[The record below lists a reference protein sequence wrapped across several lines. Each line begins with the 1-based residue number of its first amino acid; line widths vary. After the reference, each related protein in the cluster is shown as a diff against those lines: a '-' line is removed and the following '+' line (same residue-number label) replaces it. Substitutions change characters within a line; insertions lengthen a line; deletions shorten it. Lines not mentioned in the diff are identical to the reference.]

1 MASRDKFIKMCHS
14 IYDSIHGKE
23 KIVKIFHPIN
33 EEQLNV
39 ILQIYNKEFYHRF
52 SLIDEYINTIPGINN
67 KVKLIDG
74 RELDT
79 TSFYL
84 NAVQHYTSK
93 SEDYPHN
100 KN

>member
-1 MASRDKFIKMCHS
+1 MTSRDKFIKMCHS

-52 SLIDEYINTIPGINN
+52 IAVARLDALVFIISVCQSLT
-67 KVKLIDG
+67 
-74 RELDT
+74 
-79 TSFYL
+79 
-84 NAVQHYTSK
+84 Q
-93 SEDYPHN
+93 
-100 KN
+100 